1 MILSIML
8 VLSISVSLGYASDP
22 GPVKFEVVRDFP
34 DVMYAGSYYE
44 AEYSV
49 VNVANRDIYA
59 GLNFTVF
66 GPDLIGGEF
75 KVNMSFN
82 GVEAELEEVK
92 PGVFRYEPFTVPAK
106 STGTLVLGVYSVPNL
121 KPDNYTLE
129 TNLYIRVG
137 HIEKVK
143 AGETTYIDA
152 RSEGVT
158 LDFTPASEAT
168 VAIVDLKGNPHPDVT
183 PPAGLRSLGRYVDIS
198 TDAEEFTALIRLHY
212 SDDEVAA
219 AGLVE
224 SSLRLYYFDGSAWS
238 ICEETGVDTDENYV
252 WARVTH
258 FTPFAAFGEVYVPP
272 RPRPPRPTYV
282 RPRARF
288 MLSNLTIEP
297 ETVYAGEEVKVSVL
311 VSNVGGRTGT
321 HTVTLTVNGTVEAT
335 VDVTLRAGESRTV
348 TFKIVKAEPR
358 TYLVEVDGL
367 TGSFTVLERPAPPPG
382 PAEFMVRG
390 LTISPSTVYP
400 GEPVT
405 VRVEVVNVGES
416 SGNYTVNLLINGT
429 LEVSE
434 RVTLEAGESV
444 PVTFTFSPTDTGVYV
459 VEVDGLRGSFA
470 AITPPPPLKP
480 AEFIVS
486 DLSISLE
493 EVGPGETVTV
503 SVTVT
508 NVGDLE
514 GSYNVTLRVDGA
526 IEAVETV
533 TLAGGESTVVVFN
546 VTRTDPGTYGVSVDG
561 VEGVFTVSA
570 PPPSPS
576 PVPAVAA
583 GVVIAALSVIGAV
596 VLWRRRRKS
605 MLEEESY

>member
-1 MILSIML
+1 MIVVDAMRLGELS
-8 VLSISVSLGYASDP
+8 VLFIIAALTFMSLFIGAGTYAYYSGEPFIIDFSSSETIKPMISDLNPGDTVHIIIKVQNPYRRAATAWIKLKNIICSENGVVEPEREWYELHGVRNNLDEAIRFGLWIDRDGDTSSCSDRD
-22 GPVKFEVVRDFP
+22 EWVVDEDRHLADLKDKP
-34 DVMYAGSYYE
+34 IYIGKIPAGSSIILVSSYHME
-44 AEYSV
+44 EETENWAQSDSMTF
-49 VNVANRDIYA
+49 DI
-59 GLNFTVF
+59 
-66 GPDLIGGEF
+66 
-75 KVNMSFN
+75 
-82 GVEAELEEVK
+82 ELTL
-92 PGVFRYEPFTVPAK
+92 TVPSSPSIPTRA
-106 STGTLVLGVYSVPNL
+106 T
-121 KPDNYTLE
+121 D
-129 TNLYIRVG
+129 
-137 HIEKVK
+137 
-143 AGETTYIDA
+143 
-152 RSEGVT
+152 RSRFE
-158 LDFTPASEAT
+158 
-168 VAIVDLKGNPHPDVT
+168 
-183 PPAGLRSLGRYVDIS
+183 LR
-198 TDAEEFTALIRLHY
+198 
-212 SDDEVAA
+212 
-219 AGLVE
+219 
-224 SSLRLYYFDGSAWS
+224 
-238 ICEETGVDTDENYV
+238 
-252 WARVTH
+252 
-258 FTPFAAFGEVYVPP
+258 
-272 RPRPPRPTYV
+272 
-282 RPRARF
+282 
-288 MLSNLTIEP
+288 NLTIKP
-297 ETVYAGEEVKVSVL
+297 ETVYVGDEVEISVE
-311 VSNVGGRTGT
+311 VSNVGSAKGTRTILLLTNGSRADST
-321 HTVTLTVNGTVEAT
+321 TVSLE
-335 VDVTLRAGESRTV
+335 AGESRTV
-348 TFKIVKAEPR
+348 SFELAKDKTGKYIVQ
-358 TYLVEVDGL
+358 VDGL
-367 TGSFTVLERPAPPPG
+367 VGSFTVLEKPPK

-400 GEPVT
+400 GKPVT

-526 IEAVETV
+526 VEAVETV

-570 PPPSPS
+570 PPPPPS

-596 VLWRRRRKS
+596 VLWRRRKS